1 MPLITSSLK
10 TMRIHSRLPAAF
22 LQAYRE
28 ACEAGEV
35 TFGFVRQFPN
45 GRFSFAGLYFDIDS
59 DDKENEDDIRIV
71 KADHD
76 EDSKAL
82 VLMAHGEELRRFL
95 SDVSRLFSF
104 EEPDYILV
112 SASADEKI
120 SDFAKHTNAPISG
133 DNKE

>member
-10 TMRIHSRLPAAF
+10 TMRIHSRPPATF

-28 ACEAGEV
+28 ACEAGEML
-35 TFGFVRQFPN
+35 FGFVRQFPN
-45 GRFSFAGLYFDIDS
+45 GRFSFAGLYFDVDF
-59 DDKENEDDIRIV
+59 DDKENEDDIKII
-71 KADHD
+71 KSD
-76 EDSKAL
+76 EDDSKMAL

-104 EEPDYILV
+104 EEPDYILI

-120 SDFAKHTNAPISG
+120 SDFAKPANADSVG
-133 DNKE
+133 DEE